1 MVSNIPDKNSS
12 IMFILVKQVRF
23 FQDRSADFLVVL
35 FLKLKTFS
43 IDIITVITATT
54 YVRNHQKIQTKL
66 IAFNLKL
73 IFSVYGH

>member
-43 IDIITVITATT
+43 IDIIMVIPATT
-54 YVRNHQKIQTKL
+54 YVRNHQKFKR
-66 IAFNLKL
+66 N
-73 IFSVYGH
+73 

>member
-54 YVRNHQKIQTKL
+54 YVRNHQKFKR
-66 IAFNLKL
+66 N
-73 IFSVYGH
+73 